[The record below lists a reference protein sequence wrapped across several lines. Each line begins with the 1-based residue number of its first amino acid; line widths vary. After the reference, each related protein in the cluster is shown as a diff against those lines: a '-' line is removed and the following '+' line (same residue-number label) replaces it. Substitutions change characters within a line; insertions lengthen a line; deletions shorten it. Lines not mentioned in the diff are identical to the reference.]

1 MIRLILTA
9 RALRAFADG
18 FVAAGG
24 LRRDEDRL

>member
-18 FVAAGG
+18 FVAVCC
-24 LRRDEDRL
+24 RLTCSR